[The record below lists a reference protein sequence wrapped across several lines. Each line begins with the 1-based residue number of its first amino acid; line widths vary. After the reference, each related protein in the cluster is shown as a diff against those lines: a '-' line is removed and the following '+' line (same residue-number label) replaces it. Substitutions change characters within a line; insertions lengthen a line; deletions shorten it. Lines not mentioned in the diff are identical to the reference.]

1 MSPRD
6 SRPTLGSVLVVDDS
20 AVQRRMAAALCR
32 QLGALRVHEAGDGV
46 QALDLIATL
55 AAPPDLMIVDI
66 EMPHMDGIE
75 LIEALRIRGTETD
88 IIIASGRESA
98 LIDSVLAIG
107 NDLGVSVLAGLEKPL
122 TLDALSEALSR
133 RATRRGRFSPASGRT
148 DAMPMTPAMLEAA
161 LRDDQIAVHFQPK
174 ADMHTG
180 LVRGMEALARWM
192 HPELGAISPG
202 QFIPSAEQCGLI
214 QPLTFRVL
222 EQSLRQLSI
231 WNSRGLRLS
240 IAVNLSPRLL
250 DWPGLTQDLM
260 RLVQHSEATPEQI
273 CFEITESSVVDSHSQ
288 ARGLLARLRLRGFGL
303 SIDDYGTGFSS
314 MQQLTR
320 IPFTE
325 LKIDRAFVRH
335 SNERK
340 NLRVILKSAID
351 MARQLGVVSVAEG
364 IETMEEWRLLQQ
376 LGCHVG
382 QGFFIGKPMTG
393 AEVPRWMRRHAE
405 RIAEL
410 REPPARAPIAD

>member
-1 MSPRD
+1 MSSKDTLPA
-6 SRPTLGSVLVVDDS
+6 LGSVLVVDDS
-20 AVQRRMAAALCR
+20 LTQRRHAAALCR
-32 QLGALRVHEAGDGV
+32 QLGALLVHEAGDGV
-46 QALDLIATL
+46 QALDLIAAL
-55 AAPPDLMIVDI
+55 PAPPDLMIVDI
-66 EMPHMDGIE
+66 EMPQMDGIE
-75 LIEALRIRGTETD
+75 LIEALRIRATD
-88 IIIASGRESA
+88 TDVIIASGRESA

-107 NDLGVSVLAGLEKPL
+107 SDLGVSVLAGLEKPL
-122 TLDALSEALSR
+122 TLTALADALTR
-133 RATRRGRFSPASGRT
+133 RAARPGRFCPSVART

-161 LRDDQIAVHFQPK
+161 LRHDQIQVHFQPK

-180 LVRGMEALARWM
+180 LVRGMESLARWV
-192 HPELGAISPG
+192 HPDLGPISPA
-202 QFIPSAEQCGLI
+202 QFIPPAEQCGLI

-222 EQSLRQLSI
+222 ELSLRQLAA

-250 DWPGLTQDLM
+250 DWPGLTHDLVA
-260 RLVQHSEATPEQI
+260 LVQRFDAAPEQV
-273 CFEITESSVVDSHSQ
+273 CFEITESSVVDSHSE

-325 LKIDRAFVRH
+325 LKIDRAFVRR

-340 NLRVILKSAID
+340 SLRVILKSAID

-382 QGFFIGKPMTG
+382 QGFFIGKPMPG
-393 AEVPRWMRRHAE
+393 ADIPRWMRQHAE
-405 RIAEL
+405 RIADL
-410 REPPARAPIAD
+410 REPPAHARAAD